1 MWWIFSVLLQ
11 ADEDSDEGEP
21 EDHSHQPLHQDE
33 GDQVGG
39 RECPLQTGMQLHNE
53 DTINVQ

>member
-21 EDHSHQPLHQDE
+21 EDHSHQPLHQDG

>member
-11 ADEDSDEGEP
+11 ADEDPDEGEH

-33 GDQVGG
+33 GDTVSGG
-39 RECPLQTGMQLHNE
+39 ECPLQTGMQLYNE
-53 DTINVQ
+53 DTSAV